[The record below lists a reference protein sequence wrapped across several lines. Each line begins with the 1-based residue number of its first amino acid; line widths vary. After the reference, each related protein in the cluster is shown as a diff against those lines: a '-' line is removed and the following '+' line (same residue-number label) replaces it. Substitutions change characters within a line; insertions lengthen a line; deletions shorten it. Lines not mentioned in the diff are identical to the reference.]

1 MANHVYT
8 TINITG
14 NKEVMEKL
22 EEIKIKVEEN
32 NNDNYLALAKGFFD
46 DVKNEYGWFGDN
58 IGAKWCYHDEF
69 FVDMDSEFA
78 EIRTTSAWYPPL
90 ELVKHIFK
98 ICSEVDPDCEVDGDY
113 ENESPSYPVG
123 GFVVNKKGFREEE
136 NEEEIEY
143 PDEDDYEIPEGEYH
157 SEEYD
162 IAMEEYYEKVANA
175 KNDIK
180 NLAHHN
186 LNKMGE
192 VETTET
198 T

>member
-1 MANHVYT
+1 M
-8 TINITG
+8 
-14 NKEVMEKL
+14 
-22 EEIKIKVEEN
+22 
-32 NNDNYLALAKGFFD
+32 
-46 DVKNEYGWFGDN
+46 
-58 IGAKWCYHDEF
+58 
-69 FVDMDSEFA
+69 
-78 EIRTTSAWYPPL
+78 
-90 ELVKHIFK
+90 
-98 ICSEVDPDCEVDGDY
+98 DPDCEVDGDY

>member
-14 NKEVMEKL
+14 NKKVMDLL

-32 NNDNYLALAKGFFD
+32 NEDNYLALIKGFYDGVENTFA
-46 DVKNEYGWFGDN
+46 WFGDN
-58 IGAKWCYHDEF
+58 VGAKWCYHDDF
-69 FVDMDSEFA
+69 WVDVEGESA
-78 EIRTTSAWYPPL
+78 EIKTTSAWYPPI
-90 ELVKHIFK
+90 EFIQHIYK
-98 ICSEVDPDCEVDGDY
+98 LCSEIDVDCEVDGDY

-162 IAMEEYYEKVANA
+162 TAMEEYYDKVVNA
-175 KNDIK
+175 KNEMK

-198 T
+198 K